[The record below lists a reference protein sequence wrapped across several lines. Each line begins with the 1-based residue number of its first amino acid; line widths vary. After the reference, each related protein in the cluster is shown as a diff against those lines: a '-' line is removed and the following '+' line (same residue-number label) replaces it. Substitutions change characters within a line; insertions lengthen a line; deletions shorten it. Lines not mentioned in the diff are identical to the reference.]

1 MKERV
6 QTVIDEVLRP
16 LLEADGGGVDL
27 LHVGPTRVS
36 LRLRGKAAYSVG
48 GRYIRTL
55 VIEPLLRKASGVPDL
70 EVVLEDEGHAAPGRS
85 RWTRAKSCARS
96 KSRKRATAQ
105 APDTFAPLEQRLG
118 QQRHGAGPR
127 DGQDGEAQRAS
138 LHAAHQEA
146 AEPQAQHGG
155 RQQEEAQP
163 QVERGEVAAAEAA
176 GSTW

>member
-70 EVVLEDEGHAAPGRS
+70 EVVLEDEVTRPRS
-85 RWTRAKSCARS
+85 
-96 KSRKRATAQ
+96 
-105 APDTFAPLEQRLG
+105 LEM
-118 QQRHGAGPR
+118 
-127 DGQDGEAQRAS
+127 DAS
-138 LHAAHQEA
+138 EVMREIEEQEA
-146 AEPQAQHGG
+146 
-155 RQQEEAQP
+155 RD
-163 QVERGEVAAAEAA
+163 RA
-176 GSTW
+176 GS

>member
-70 EVVLEDEGHAAPGRS
+70 EVVLEDEVTRPRS
-85 RWTRAKSCARS
+85 
-96 KSRKRATAQ
+96 
-105 APDTFAPLEQRLG
+105 LEM
-118 QQRHGAGPR
+118 
-127 DGQDGEAQRAS
+127 DAS
-138 LHAAHQEA
+138 EVMREIEEQEA
-146 AEPQAQHGG
+146 
-155 RQQEEAQP
+155 R
-163 QVERGEVAAAEAA
+163 ERA
-176 GSTW
+176 GS

>member
-6 QTVIDEVLRP
+6 QTAIDEVLRP

-70 EVVLEDEGHAAPGRS
+70 EVVLEDEVTRPRS
-85 RWTRAKSCARS
+85 
-96 KSRKRATAQ
+96 
-105 APDTFAPLEQRLG
+105 LEM
-118 QQRHGAGPR
+118 
-127 DGQDGEAQRAS
+127 DAS
-138 LHAAHQEA
+138 EVMREIEEQEA
-146 AEPQAQHGG
+146 
-155 RQQEEAQP
+155 RD
-163 QVERGEVAAAEAA
+163 RA
-176 GSTW
+176 GS

>member
-55 VIEPLLRKASGVPDL
+55 VIEPLLRRASGVPDL
-70 EVVLEDEGHAAPGRS
+70 EVVLEDEVTRPRS
-85 RWTRAKSCARS
+85 
-96 KSRKRATAQ
+96 
-105 APDTFAPLEQRLG
+105 LEM
-118 QQRHGAGPR
+118 
-127 DGQDGEAQRAS
+127 DAS
-138 LHAAHQEA
+138 EVMREIEEQEA
-146 AEPQAQHGG
+146 
-155 RQQEEAQP
+155 RD
-163 QVERGEVAAAEAA
+163 RA
-176 GSTW
+176 GS

>member
-55 VIEPLLRKASGVPDL
+55 VIEPLLRKASGVPEL
-70 EVVLEDEGHAAPGRS
+70 EVVLEDEVTRPRS
-85 RWTRAKSCARS
+85 
-96 KSRKRATAQ
+96 
-105 APDTFAPLEQRLG
+105 LEM
-118 QQRHGAGPR
+118 
-127 DGQDGEAQRAS
+127 DAS
-138 LHAAHQEA
+138 EVMREIEEQEA
-146 AEPQAQHGG
+146 
-155 RQQEEAQP
+155 RD
-163 QVERGEVAAAEAA
+163 RA
-176 GSTW
+176 GS